1 MQDLMSGKAEVGG
14 EFTLTDSRG
23 KSRALAE
30 FRGKWVLLYF
40 GFTTCPDVCPTDLM
54 EIGKALRGL
63 GPKAEQ
69 VQPLFVTLDPER
81 DRPPV
86 VGEYAAAFHPRL
98 IGLTGT
104 DDETAR
110 VARLYRVFW
119 ERVPVPGGLG
129 YTIDHAAFTYLIRPD
144 GRYQGILPPGT
155 PADRIA
161 LVLRDALAEPS
172 R

>member
-1 MQDLMSGKAEVGG
+1 MSGKAEVGG
-14 EFTLTDSRG
+14 DFTLTDSQGRRR
-23 KSRALAE
+23 SLTE

-54 EIGKALRGL
+54 EVGKAVRDL
-63 GPKAEQ
+63 GARAER

-81 DRPPV
+81 DRPAV

-104 DDETAR
+104 AEETAR
-110 VARLYRVFW
+110 VARRYKVFW
-119 ERVPVPGGLG
+119 ERVAVPGGLG

-144 GRYQGILPPGT
+144 GKYQGIILPGT
-155 PADRIA
+155 PADRIR
-161 LVLRDALAEPS
+161 LVVSDAIDAEAS
-172 R
+172 TRKR